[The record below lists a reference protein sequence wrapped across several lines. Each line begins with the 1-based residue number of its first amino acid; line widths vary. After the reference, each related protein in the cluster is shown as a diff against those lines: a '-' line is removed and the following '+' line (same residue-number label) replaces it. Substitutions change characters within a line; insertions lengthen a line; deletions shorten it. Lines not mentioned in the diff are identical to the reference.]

1 MVLSSTTKIQPP
13 PVFLNKPP
21 TKLPYIN
28 QVSSNPIVTPKT
40 SEVKPYTPKDPVGL
54 VTPKLN
60 NFVATA
66 SFTAPNA
73 AKLDLI
79 HLARHCRNVQYHPA
93 RFPGILIKVS
103 VPHVTARVFASGK
116 VVLLG
121 AKSKDEAFRG
131 MKVICKMI
139 VKVSGDKT
147 L

>member
-1 MVLSSTTKIQPP
+1 MVK
-13 PVFLNKPP
+13 
-21 TKLPYIN
+21 
-28 QVSSNPIVTPKT
+28 
-40 SEVKPYTPKDPVGL
+40 
-54 VTPKLN
+54 PKLN

-66 SFTAPNA
+66 CFRAPNA
-73 AKLDLI
+73 PSLDLLY
-79 HLARHCRNVQYHPA
+79 LARHCRNVQYHPA

-121 AKSKDEAFRG
+121 AKSKDEALIG